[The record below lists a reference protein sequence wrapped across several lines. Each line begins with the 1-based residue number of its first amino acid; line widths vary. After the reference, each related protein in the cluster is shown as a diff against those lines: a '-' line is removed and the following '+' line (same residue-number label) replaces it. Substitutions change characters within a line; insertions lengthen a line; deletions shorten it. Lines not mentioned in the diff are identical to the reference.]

1 MQLVWCFSDIPSC
14 CHHDTHSYSC
24 ALCSHCSISYFNV
37 RSIFIPRYK
46 IHSIKKNKK
55 ARKNQKPNSVCCLLC
70 FLLLLQ
76 RQMNVRALQ
85 GLFLTCLTSCC
96 SVRLQ
101 PFSALQ
107 PLNLSPHVSCS
118 KSRNHRENWV
128 SLAVVVA
135 QINWACNVK
144 SARGSSFSSVQ
155 SRVNFIKHGACDRQH
170 SLQHRNAGLL
180 CEPRPSLPVLLNV
193 LIKQSRSSKVNAK
206 YVFIWWSVLQ
216 AVTTAV
222 QAEWLCNYQ

>member
-1 MQLVWCFSDIPSC
+1 MLLWHSFLLPSLHTVIAVPFVATVQFLISTWDLFSYLDTRYIPLKKQKSKKKQNQ
-14 CHHDTHSYSC
+14 TQSVVSC
-24 ALCSHCSISYFNV
+24 AFFSCSGRWMSEPCRVF
-37 RSIFIPRYK
+37 
-46 IHSIKKNKK
+46 
-55 ARKNQKPNSVCCLLC
+55 SV
-70 FLLLLQ
+70 
-76 RQMNVRALQ
+76 
-85 GLFLTCLTSCC
+85 TCLTSCC

-144 SARGSSFSSVQ
+144 SARGSSSSSVQ

-180 CEPRPSLPVLLNV
+180 CVNHVLHYLFYLMFLSNRAEA
-193 LIKQSRSSKVNAK
+193 LRWRLSM
-206 YVFIWWSVLQ
+206 FLFPWWSVLQ

-222 QAEWLCNYQ
+222 QAEWLRNYQ

>member
-1 MQLVWCFSDIPSC
+1 MLLWHSFLLPSLHTVIAVPFVATVQFLISTWDLFSYLDTRYIP
-14 CHHDTHSYSC
+14 
-24 ALCSHCSISYFNV
+24 L
-37 RSIFIPRYK
+37 
-46 IHSIKKNKK
+46 KKNKK
-55 ARKNQKPNSVCCLLC
+55 ARKSQTKLSLLSPVLSSPVAADECQPCRDFSV
-70 FLLLLQ
+70 
-76 RQMNVRALQ
+76 
-85 GLFLTCLTSCC
+85 TCLTSCC

-144 SARGSSFSSVQ
+144 SARGSSSSSVQ

-180 CEPRPSLPVLLNV
+180 CVNHVLHYLFYLMFLSNRAEA
-193 LIKQSRSSKVNAK
+193 LRWRLSM
-206 YVFIWWSVLQ
+206 FLFPWWSVLQ

-222 QAEWLCNYQ
+222 QAEWLRNCQ